1 MCLDELAHRRDD
13 LPVEE
18 VDDAV
23 GKAGIVL
30 RVRYH
35 DYRRPFLVQ
44 LGEELHHFRAVL
56 RVQVTGRLVGK
67 DNLRSGDYRAGYGD
81 ALLLTTGELLRIMLG
96 AVADVHPLQDGSN
109 HFLALGWLHTE
120 VGEREF
126 DILEDV
132 QFVYQVEALEDEAD
146 IALAN
151 LRALLF
157 FEVANF
163 FVAQV
168 IVALGGVV
176 EQAQNIQERGFTAT
190 RGAHDGDELAI
201 LNFQ

>member
-1 MCLDELAHRRDD
+1 M
-13 LPVEE
+13 
-18 VDDAV
+18 
-23 GKAGIVL
+23 
-30 RVRYH
+30 
-35 DYRRPFLVQ
+35 
-44 LGEELHHFRAVL
+44 
-56 RVQVTGRLVGK
+56 
-67 DNLRSGDYRAGYGD
+67 
-81 ALLLTTGELLRIMLG
+81 
-96 AVADVHPLQDGSN
+96 ADVHPLQDGSY
-109 HFLALGWLHTE
+109 HLLALGGLHTE

-132 QFVYQVEALEDEAD
+132 QLIYQVEALEDEAD

-176 EQAQNIQERGFTAT
+176 EQAQDIQERGFAAT